1 MKKEEIKEKVKSN
14 IWILILIVILIVI
27 IAMAHNIDALEKKSD
42 QRIAVILICSFGI
55 AACGYLLVTN
65 FANKLLET
73 CIEFILYV
81 IAANMFILGILLT
94 SEHYQ
99 IGIFITAILSIVV
112 CIVLRYLFFKY
123 GILEKTLTTLCIKIY
138 MNSFISIGTLVYQ
151 MEKKESIY
159 LFVAILTFGLVVIDG
174 IELWEAVESI
184 RKCKIDKVDL
194 FFIRCIKTMCKYGTS
209 EDKLLSLNMALK
221 VPIMCKIQEF
231 PTSSHNSD
239 CEEKLYDKF
248 GNCNKKEMYTYWI
261 RKHRQCFEQI
271 CKNKNIELRDLCEM
285 LFMLYDVIT
294 EDGVKKDSDINIR
307 IDRDFNVQIEK
318 LSVSNRELCDAMC
331 SAAEEFL
338 KEEIEIIPWNELI
351 CDNRETEDG
360 IKISAITSRK

>member
-1 MKKEEIKEKVKSN
+1 MKDKTKKTIVLIVAICLLATMIWFMVKVKGDPDITGLKEWSSFMYAVFLICVVIYAIIPIKKARLEFRQN
-14 IWILILIVILIVI
+14 ILFIIIISLPNNFIATVCLYCNLDIVINIFYIIGFVSSLFLAWILGRYSIINGITNRENIFDCICVYLNACIYLGSMSYDFIKNDFNYYVLMVSGSLIIVNLV
-27 IAMAHNIDALEKKSD
+27 NIYMKTSKPYKANELLKQKKLFKLSTSPEE
-42 QRIAVILICSFGI
+42 RGRSF
-55 AACGYLLVTN
+55 C
-65 FANKLLET
+65 K
-73 CIEFILYV
+73 
-81 IAANMFILGILLT
+81 
-94 SEHYQ
+94 
-99 IGIFITAILSIVV
+99 ILSFPI
-112 CIVLRYLFFKY
+112 
-123 GILEKTLTTLCIKIY
+123 T
-138 MNSFISIGTLVYQ
+138 
-151 MEKKESIY
+151 
-159 LFVAILTFGLVVIDG
+159 
-174 IELWEAVESI
+174 
-184 RKCKIDKVDL
+184 
-194 FFIRCIKTMCKYGTS
+194 YGT
-209 EDKLLSLNMALK
+209 
-221 VPIMCKIQEF
+221 QEF
-231 PTSSHNSD
+231 PTSSRNSD

-338 KEEIEIIPWNELI
+338 KEEEIEIIPWNELI